1 MSDKH
6 KPIKILQVKP
16 LENKQKLPREI
27 PDYLPQLQGE
37 VILITSKIKSGKSN
51 FCMNYLMN
59 PQLMKDMFDT
69 IYIISNTI
77 YQDDTSRFLLEQ
89 DNVIVHDRYDDYI
102 IDDIIETQK
111 QYDKKDMPRICLI
124 FDDCLGSMK
133 MNCKGFQLASRAR
146 HYNICNLIYIV
157 QKFSYVPRIARC
169 NITHMITMAGIF
181 NEKELISI
189 DEEYDI
195 NFYNL
200 YKKYVQKNRYNF
212 LYCNLLTQ
220 KAYHNFDKVIHSNY
234 DKKEPEKLEE
244 NVTENEEEKTEV

>member
-1 MSDKH
+1 MESH
-6 KPIKILQVKP
+6 KPIKILEVKP

-27 PDYLPQLQGE
+27 PDYLPQLQSD

-51 FCMNYLMN
+51 FVVNYLMN

-77 YQDDTSRFLLEQ
+77 FQDDTSRFLIEQ
-89 DNVIVHDRYDDYI
+89 DNVIVHDRYDDSI

-111 QYDKKDMPRICLI
+111 QHDKKDMPRICLI
-124 FDDCLGSMK
+124 FDDCLGSMSR
-133 MNCKGFQLASRAR
+133 NCKGFQLASRAR
-146 HYNICNLIYIV
+146 HFNICNLIYVV
-157 QKFSYVPRIARC
+157 QKFSYVPPIARC

-200 YKKYVQKNRYNF
+200 YKKYVQKNRFNF
-212 LYCNLLTQ
+212 LYCNLLNQ
-220 KAYHNFDKVIHSNY
+220 KAYHNFDKIIHSNY
-234 DKKEPEKLEE
+234 DRIETEEP
-244 NVTENEEEKTEV
+244 EEKTEV